1 MPVKN
6 ILGCKYGRLLVIKRA
21 KNNKYGDAMWFCKCD
36 CGNEVITLG
45 YCLRSG
51 HSRSC
56 GCIQKEVASKM
67 GNETWSERF
76 GHKPVWNKSLKYAT
90 EIEKIIRKVYFAM
103 KSRCYNKNNNEY
115 NRYGGRGIKICDE
128 WLNAQN
134 FLNWSLN
141 SGYKKGL
148 TIDRIDNDG
157 DYSPDNCRWVTR
169 AEQNR
174 NTSRVHIVV
183 DGSGNRYTCAEI
195 SRLIGVSSS
204 TAAKWFREEGLRT
217 LDDFYIRVEKM
228 AR

>member
-45 YCLRSG
+45 SNLRSG

-195 SRLIGVSSS
+195 SRLIGVSRS